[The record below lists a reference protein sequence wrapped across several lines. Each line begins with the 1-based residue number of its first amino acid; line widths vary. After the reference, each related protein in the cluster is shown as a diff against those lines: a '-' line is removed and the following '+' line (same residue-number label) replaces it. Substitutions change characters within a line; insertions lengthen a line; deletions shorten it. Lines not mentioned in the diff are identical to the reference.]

1 MMQVSQASPHRS
13 AVRFGAIFSL
23 ASVLCSGPANSADA
37 PAVMLE
43 LNKLEPQGKACR
55 VYLVVDN
62 PSETAFEAFKLDLF
76 LFRTDG
82 IIDRQLLIDLAP
94 VRAGKKSV
102 KIFDLDALACDG
114 IGNILVNQVTE
125 CRDATGPVADCA
137 DRLRLSSRSGASLTK

>member
-1 MMQVSQASPHRS
+1 MMQISRASRQGV
-13 AVRFGAIFSL
+13 AVRWCALFSL
-23 ASVLCSGPANSADA
+23 ASVLWSGPAISAEP
-37 PAVMLE
+37 PAIMLE

-55 VYLVVDN
+55 VYIVIDN

-94 VRAGKKSV
+94 VRAAKKSV
-102 KIFDLDALACDG
+102 KIFDLDALACEG
-114 IGNILVNQVTE
+114 IGSLLVNQVTE
-125 CRDATGPVADCA
+125 CRDVTGPVADCA